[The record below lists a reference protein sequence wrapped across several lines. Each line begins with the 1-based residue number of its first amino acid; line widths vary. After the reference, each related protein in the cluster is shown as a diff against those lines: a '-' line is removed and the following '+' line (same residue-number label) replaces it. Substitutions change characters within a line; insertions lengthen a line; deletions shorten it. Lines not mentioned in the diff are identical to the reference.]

1 MDQNVMAA
9 HPADA
14 PAKKIPLIALASYF
28 GFGMGQCFSFGLVG
42 TFILFFYTDI
52 LGISPVS
59 ASVIFLIARVWDAF
73 NDPIFAG
80 LIDSLNMK
88 RGKYRPFLGFMPI
101 VIVGI
106 TILAFINI
114 DGSVMTKTIYAGA
127 TYILWGTLYT
137 ISDLPFWSMT
147 TVLSDHPQE
156 RAKAATCAMLG
167 VNAGIGSA
175 MVFFP
180 YLAKLFADGR
190 TDQGYLPA
198 VCIMMVAGIILTQI
212 GYVPNQTQDADTL
225 FYLFLCV
232 SLLPMIG
239 SILRIV
245 VLKFYTFN
253 EAEHAEI
260 VRKISQGEFDI
271 THKL

>member
-114 DGSVMTKTIYAGA
+114 DGSVMTKTI
-127 TYILWGTLYT
+127 
-137 ISDLPFWSMT
+137 
-147 TVLSDHPQE
+147 
-156 RAKAATCAMLG
+156 
-167 VNAGIGSA
+167 
-175 MVFFP
+175 
-180 YLAKLFADGR
+180 
-190 TDQGYLPA
+190 
-198 VCIMMVAGIILTQI
+198 
-212 GYVPNQTQDADTL
+212 
-225 FYLFLCV
+225 
-232 SLLPMIG
+232 
-239 SILRIV
+239 
-245 VLKFYTFN
+245 
-253 EAEHAEI
+253 
-260 VRKISQGEFDI
+260 
-271 THKL
+271 